1 MAEPKKEYNKTD
13 PVIKRATFGVN
24 YPITDLEITKVNKI
38 DDFESISVEGGGKKR
53 FIREIRLD
61 FEKLDNCSLKSL
73 VFERSEFH
81 HTHGDRPSE
90 VTLISFVD
98 CDFKETFMGGTIYK
112 RVIFRRCSFN
122 KCDFMDA
129 EFIECRFE
137 NCIFEN
143 CTAFRTIFTETLIDP
158 KAIYENIPVP
168 EYNFSSVEESKIKE
182 IKREWIDV
190 KLALGQQLLKTSS
203 QVFNTNNI
211 DESSYILKKAE
222 FSKTLDKISHPK
234 EYLKNINGVTPRS
247 LKTTW
252 YILTNSLN
260 LIVSGVTLLITRGGT
275 SFQRLIITGF
285 ILTLIISFHLSRMD
299 ICYGETSLKFSGNGF
314 LQFLKHIISN
324 IPYSISL
331 LFGFGFS
338 AFSFVKS
345 LAWNIVSYALIG
357 VAWYALLLHIIVR
370 KVYR

>member
-1 MAEPKKEYNKTD
+1 MTETKKEYNKTD

-24 YPITDLEITKVNKI
+24 YPLTDVEITKENKT
-38 DDFESISVEGGGKKR
+38 DGFESISEAGGGKKR
-53 FIREIRLD
+53 FIRESRLN
-61 FEKLDNCSLKSL
+61 FEQLDNCSLKNL
-73 VFERSEFH
+73 IFERSAFH
-81 HTHGDRPSE
+81 HNHGIKPSE
-90 VTLISFVD
+90 ITLISFVD
-98 CDFKETFMGGTIYK
+98 CNFIQTFMGGTIYK

-122 KCDFMDA
+122 KCDFMDT

-168 EYNFSSVEESKIKE
+168 EYNFSSVDESKIKE

-222 FSKTLDKISHPK
+222 FYKTLDKISHPT
-234 EYLKNINGVTPRS
+234 EYLKNINGVTPRYP
-247 LKTTW
+247 KTIW

-260 LIVSGVTLLITRGGT
+260 LMLSGVTLLVTRGGT

-299 ICYGETSLKFSGNGF
+299 IYYGETSLKFGENGF
-314 LQFLKHIISN
+314 FQCLKHIISN

-338 AFSFVKS
+338 AFSFAKS
-345 LAWNIVSYALIG
+345 LAWSIVIYALIG

>member
-1 MAEPKKEYNKTD
+1 MAEIKKEYNITD

-24 YPITDLEITKVNKI
+24 YPLTDLEITKENKH
-38 DDFESISVEGGGKKR
+38 DEFESISLKGGGKKR
-53 FIREIRLD
+53 FIRSSRLN

-73 VFERSEFH
+73 VFERSAFH
-81 HTHGDRPSE
+81 HTHGIRPSE
-90 VTLISFVD
+90 VTLISFAD
-98 CDFKETFMGGTIYK
+98 CDFIQTFMGGTIYK
-112 RVIFRRCSFN
+112 RVIFRRCTFN
-122 KCDFMDA
+122 KCDFMDT
-129 EFIECRFE
+129 EFIECKFD
-137 NCIFEN
+137 NCIFKN
-143 CTAFRTIFTETLIDP
+143 CTAFRTIFSETLIDP

-168 EYNFSSVEESKIKE
+168 EYNFSSADEYLKKE

-222 FSKTLDKISHPK
+222 FFKTFDKIVHPT
-234 EYLKNINGVTPRS
+234 EYLKNINGVKPKCH
-247 LKTTW
+247 KTIW
-252 YILTNSLN
+252 YILNNSLN
-260 LIVSGVTLLITRGGT
+260 LMLSGVTLFVTRGGT

-285 ILTLIISFHLSRMD
+285 ILTLIISFHLSSMD
-299 ICYGETSLKFSGNGF
+299 IYYGETSLKCSKNEF
-314 LQFLKHIISN
+314 LQCLNHMISN

-338 AFSFVKS
+338 TFKFAKF
-345 LAWNIVSYALIG
+345 LAWNVVIYALIG